1 MIVIGE
7 LGLELQERTRES
19 HSVVLLGTSECALA
33 MSHPVTGR
41 SEPDRQRAFKLRFRW
56 TPEYGHYVKYPNG
69 APQRGRRR
77 SVILE
82 HETRFELATPRSATG
97 PKGKK

>member
-41 SEPDRQRAFKLRFRW
+41 SEPDKQRMNFPLRGLR
-56 TPEYGHYVKYPNG
+56 
-69 APQRGRRR
+69 
-77 SVILE
+77 
-82 HETRFELATPRSATG
+82 
-97 PKGKK
+97 

>member
-41 SEPDRQRAFKLRFRW
+41 SEPDRQRTFKLGFRA
-56 TPEYGHYVKYPNG
+56 TSRYGSYGKSLRGTRSG
-69 APQRGRRR
+69 AISSCSRGVAWRAVPSGVR
-77 SVILE
+77 
-82 HETRFELATPRSATG
+82 
-97 PKGKK
+97 

>member
-41 SEPDRQRAFKLRFRW
+41 SEPDKQRMPYPPERLAITRSKRHARITRLALRKIKF
-56 TPEYGHYVKYPNG
+56 
-69 APQRGRRR
+69 
-77 SVILE
+77 SVTCNDSSMIFQE
-82 HETRFELATPRSATG
+82 RAMSACCVSHD
-97 PKGKK
+97 